1 METTTAVD
9 TNRIANIAAGYLR
22 DDDYFFEYVERNI
35 EEALRNEGIDPFSF
49 EDDEYIDIINGTYDL
64 MFKNVK

>member
-22 DDDYFFEYVERNI
+22 DDDYFFEYVERTI

>member
-9 TNRIANIAAGYLR
+9 TNRIANLAAGYLR
-22 DDDYFFEYVERNI
+22 DDDYFFEYVERTI
-35 EEALRNEGIDPFSF
+35 QEALTNEGIDPFSF
-49 EDDEYIDIINGTYDL
+49 EDNDYIDIINGVYDL